1 MCWIFMIFLDAITV
15 KSAESV
21 VPYPQALCQGVFA
34 V

>member
-1 MCWIFMIFLDAITV
+1 MLGFMIFLDAIIA

-21 VPYPQALCQGVFA
+21 VPYLQALYQEVFA